1 MKIRRRRRQNIETVI
16 NVTSLLDVTF
26 ILLIFF
32 MITTTFA
39 KPNKQL
45 PLITLPEATNVE
57 DQKKQAD
64 IEVNIDAQGNYY
76 INGNKLIDNE
86 ISTLSR
92 ALEREKQTKE
102 NPYVLVKGDDKVSY
116 QSVVNIF
123 DAITQL
129 NMGVILNYDN
139 NANVV
144 SKLVKVLESEK
155 KKNAKNETTLA
166 IKVDMNASIRTFAN
180 IMEAAKQANLEKL
193 QLSIP
198 VTKRK
203 EK

>member
-1 MKIRRRRRQNIETVI
+1 MKIRRRRQQNIETVI

-32 MITTTFA
+32 MITTTFS

-45 PLITLPEATNVE
+45 PLITLPQATNVE

-64 IEVNIDAQGNYY
+64 IEVNIDAQGNYH

-86 ISTLSR
+86 MSTLSR
-92 ALEREKQTKE
+92 ALEREKLSKE
-102 NPYVLVKGDDKVSY
+102 NPYVLIKGDEKVTY
-116 QSVVNIF
+116 QSLVNIF
-123 DAITQL
+123 DAITKL
-129 NMGVILNYDN
+129 NMGVSLEYDSHS
-139 NANVV
+139 NVV
-144 SKLVKVLESEK
+144 SKLVKMLESQK
-155 KKNAKNETTLA
+155 TNSSKNETTLA
-166 IKVDMNASIRTFAN
+166 LRIDMNASIRTFAN